1 MTIGD
6 KIRKRRE
13 ELGYTQDELAKKL
26 GYKSRSSV
34 NKVEMAREIP
44 MKKVKLYS
52 EVLDISVPCLMGW
65 EDAESVVEMAET
77 DVALSNM
84 NNRLKEYAL
93 RLAMLN
99 AEDQEMIMK
108 MIDKCKGE

>member
-34 NKVEMAREIP
+34 NKVEMSREIP
-44 MKKVKLYS
+44 MKKVKLYAD
-52 EVLDISVPCLMGW
+52 VLDLSVPFLMGW
-65 EDAESVVEMAET
+65 KDDDSIIEMAET

-84 NNRLKEYAL
+84 EKRVKEYAL
-93 RLAMLN
+93 RLATLN

-108 MIDKCKGE
+108 MIDRCEER

>member
-34 NKVEMAREIP
+34 NKVEMSREIP
-44 MKKVKLYS
+44 MKKVKLYAD
-52 EVLDISVPCLMGW
+52 VLDLSVPFLMGW
-65 EDAESVVEMAET
+65 EDAEIIIEMADT

-84 NNRLKEYAL
+84 NKRLKEYAL
-93 RLAMLN
+93 KLASLTV
-99 AEDQEMIMK
+99 EDQEMIMK
-108 MIDKCKGE
+108 MIDKCDSK

>member
-34 NKVEMAREIP
+34 NKVEMSREIP
-44 MKKVKLYS
+44 MKKVKLYAD
-52 EVLDISVPCLMGW
+52 VLDLSVPFLMGW
-65 EDAESVVEMAET
+65 ADDDSIIEMAET
-77 DVALSNM
+77 DVSISNM
-84 NNRLKEYAL
+84 EKRVKEYAL
-93 RLAMLN
+93 KLSNLN
-99 AEDQEMIMK
+99 SEDQEMIMK
-108 MIDKCKGE
+108 MIDKCDSK

>member
-34 NKVEMAREIP
+34 NKVEMSREIP
-44 MKKVKLYS
+44 MKKVKLYAD
-52 EVLDISVPCLMGW
+52 VLDLSVPFLMGW
-65 EDAESVVEMAET
+65 EDDDSIIEIAET

-84 NNRLKEYAL
+84 GKRVKEYAL
-93 RLAMLN
+93 KLANLS
-99 AEDQEMIMK
+99 AEDKEMIMK
-108 MIDKCKGE
+108 MIDRCDSK

>member
-6 KIRKRRE
+6 RIRKRRE

-65 EDAESVVEMAET
+65 EDVDVVVETAET

-84 NNRLKEYAL
+84 SNRLKEYAL

>member
-6 KIRKRRE
+6 RIRKRRE

-65 EDAESVVEMAET
+65 EDVDVVVETAET

-84 NNRLKEYAL
+84 SNRLKEYAL
-93 RLAMLN
+93 RLATLS

>member
-34 NKVEMAREIP
+34 NKVEMSREIP
-44 MKKVKLYS
+44 MKKVKLYAD
-52 EVLDISVPCLMGW
+52 VLDLSVPFLMGW
-65 EDAESVVEMAET
+65 ADDDSIIEMAEK

-84 NNRLKEYAL
+84 EKRVKEYAL
-93 RLAMLN
+93 KLSILSS
-99 AEDQEMIMK
+99 EDQEMILK
-108 MIDKCKGE
+108 MIDKCDSK